1 MGNKQRKADFFWNMV
16 GSVCYSVSSFYYL
29 MLVTRV
35 CGVDLAGL
43 YSLAFSTAQLLLTIG
58 RYGVRIYQA
67 TDVAGQFTFAAYGKS
82 RVITCV
88 MMMVAGLLYAGFG
101 GFSKEHAAICIWVI
115 ALKMIDAVEDVFHG
129 EMQRNYK
136 VALMGKMLALRNVS
150 TCVVFTAVLLLT
162 KSLYYTVMITV
173 IAMFVLCVVIN
184 VLGIKVRKKSI
195 QNEQKSKDIIVLLKI
210 CTPIFISTFLSL
222 YLYNV
227 PKYAIDR
234 YMSIDNQT
242 YYNILFM
249 PSFVI
254 TLFGEIVSKPLMTTI
269 ATEWN
274 NSLTAFKRVITKIL
288 ALLAVATI
296 FIIFAG
302 HFIGRFLLELIYG
315 VNLSSF
321 KLEFVLLLLGGGISA
336 AAYFLYNVLIAIR
349 HEKCII
355 FVYVLTAI
363 CMTMAGYALVQLQG
377 MIGAAIAY
385 VLSCTVLSCSF
396 IVLLIYFICKR
407 KQSLRVN
414 ID

>member
-35 CGVDLAGL
+35 CGVELAGL

-58 RYGVRIYQA
+58 RYGVRTYQA
-67 TDVAGQFTFAAYGKS
+67 TDVTGQFTFAVYGKS
-82 RVITCV
+82 RIITCV
-88 MMMVAGLLYAGFG
+88 LMMVAGVLYAHFG

-162 KSLYYTVMITV
+162 KSLYCTVMITV
-173 IAMFVLCVVIN
+173 IMMFAFCLVIN
-184 VLGIKVRKKSI
+184 GLGVKIGKAKKQSH
-195 QNEQKSKDIIVLLKI
+195 EKYRDIIKLLKI

-274 NSLTAFKRVITKIL
+274 NSIAVFKKVVLKIL
-288 ALLAVATI
+288 ALLAAATV

-302 HFIGRFLLELIYG
+302 HFIGRFLLEVIYG
-315 VNLSSF
+315 VDLSRF
-321 KLEFVLLLLGGGISA
+321 KLEFILLLLGGGISA
-336 AAYFLYNVLIAIR
+336 ATYFLYNVLIAIR

-363 CMTMAGYALVQLQG
+363 CMTIVGYALVQMQG

-385 VLSCTVLSCSF
+385 MVSCTVLSGCF
-396 IVLLIYFICKR
+396 GLLLFYFIQKR
-407 KQSLRVN
+407 KQDLHISIN
-414 ID
+414 